1 MMNKIKENKKA
12 IKIALIT
19 AICILVSFYIIY
31 KLSSSIFLVIT
42 GTIILLIGS
51 LVKDPEKLE
60 NKEDLNKLT
69 QLTIFSDEV
78 LEPAIIEKPKE
89 EVVKAVKKTRKKS
102 NNVID
107 LENTN
112 PYKFDEIDK
121 QIKKSKKVKA

>member
-1 MMNKIKENKKA
+1 MNKIKENKKA

-78 LEPAIIEKPKE
+78 LEPAIIDKPKE

>member
-1 MMNKIKENKKA
+1 MNKIKENKKT

-78 LEPAIIEKPKE
+78 LEPAIIDKPKE

-121 QIKKSKKVKA
+121 QIKKSEKVKA

>member
-1 MMNKIKENKKA
+1 MGEFGMMNKIKENKKA

-60 NKEDLNKLT
+60 LPLLT
-69 QLTIFSDEV
+69 DF
-78 LEPAIIEKPKE
+78 
-89 EVVKAVKKTRKKS
+89 R
-102 NNVID
+102 
-107 LENTN
+107 
-112 PYKFDEIDK
+112 
-121 QIKKSKKVKA
+121 

>member
-78 LEPAIIEKPKE
+78 LEPAIIDKPKE

>member
-78 LEPAIIEKPKE
+78 LEPTIIDKPKE

>member
-60 NKEDLNKLT
+60 NKEELNKLT

-78 LEPAIIEKPKE
+78 LEPAIIDKPKE